1 MSFIISFIE
10 HVILPWL
17 NGLMYRIDVWV
28 MQGIGTIDLL
38 PLQKLVLVYEAMC
51 SLLHIYLGFSEHI

>member
-1 MSFIISFIE
+1 MSFIISFIV

-28 MQGIGTIDLL
+28 MQGIGTIDFL
-38 PLQKLVLVYEAMC
+38 PLQKLAPVYEAMC
-51 SLLHIYLGFSEHI
+51 SLLHII